1 MWKETNK
8 ECVRVNHWQTSKGH
22 NLSPFNQTVLSID
35 KQIFSYKMYAYGVT
49 SAGVFC
55 PLLEGFPRALIF
67 FKHHT
72 ETHSHPGAL
81 YGLKAAPL
89 KYEWSHNS
97 LTWGHKNSSC
107 WGSWALL
114 FCLTSGS
121 LFFTRRTIFTDS
133 SSKSSSTSSGSGGNT
148 GSKFFWATVSWAD
161 STAFTKRFTVKSTDK

>member
-1 MWKETNK
+1 M
-8 ECVRVNHWQTSKGH
+8 NHWQTSKGH

-67 FKHHT
+67 LKHHT

-89 KYEWSHNS
+89 K
-97 LTWGHKNSSC
+97 
-107 WGSWALL
+107 
-114 FCLTSGS
+114 
-121 LFFTRRTIFTDS
+121 
-133 SSKSSSTSSGSGGNT
+133 
-148 GSKFFWATVSWAD
+148 
-161 STAFTKRFTVKSTDK
+161 